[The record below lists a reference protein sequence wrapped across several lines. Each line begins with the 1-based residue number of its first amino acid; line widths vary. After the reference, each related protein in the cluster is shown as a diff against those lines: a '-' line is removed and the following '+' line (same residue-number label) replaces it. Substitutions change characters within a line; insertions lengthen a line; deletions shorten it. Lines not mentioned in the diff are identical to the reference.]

1 MHTLM
6 AVLADY
12 VASGQLA
19 DKRPLPEEAEAFE
32 ALVEYEM
39 WRAAFRRGE
48 AHLVTTDGQVWT
60 WAKVERGRERRWRAL
75 RKLKGSTRE
84 V

>member
-19 DKRPLPEEAEAFE
+19 DKRPLPEEAAMFE

-48 AHLVTTDGQVWT
+48 AQLVTLDGQVWT
-60 WAKVERGRERRWRAL
+60 WAKVDRARERRWRAV
-75 RKLKGSTRE
+75 RRMRGR
-84 V
+84 